1 LKNILFFKTFVLT
14 LFFVTVLAIMV
25 PYECYIQLKAAN
37 TKPISTSDKMVVIQG
52 YISLVFIFL
61 YRILA
66 LIFITLPIRGNI
78 LRERYTNILKKDFVS
93 SILPLLLAFLAN
105 AVLIIYIMNEYAPV
119 DITKY
124 LYMTSIGIV
133 LVILTGIY
141 ISIYSIPR
149 SIFRGSRKK
158 SLLLGLQVSIPPS
171 LFALFLTILFGY
183 FGDLYVF
190 RCSAEL
196 YGIKV
201 INPNTYVIESLMS
214 VGVFGL
220 LINIIWYLTYSWFLE
235 YIYLKYH

>member
-1 LKNILFFKTFVLT
+1 MKNNLFLKTFTLT
-14 LFFVTVLAIMV
+14 LLFIVILAIMV
-25 PYECYIQLKAAN
+25 PYECYIQVKAAN
-37 TKPISTSDKMVVIQG
+37 TKPISLSDKFIIIQG
-52 YISLVFIFL
+52 YIWLVFIII

-66 LIFITLPIRGNI
+66 LIFITLPIRRNI
-78 LRERYTNILKKDFVS
+78 LREKYMNILKKDFIS

-105 AVLIIYIMNEYAPV
+105 TVLIIYIMNGYAPV

-124 LYMTSIGIV
+124 LYMTSIGLILIV
-133 LVILTGIY
+133 LTGIY

-183 FGDLYVF
+183 FGDLYIF
-190 RCSAEL
+190 RCSAGL

-201 INPNTYVIESLMS
+201 INPNTYIIESLMS
-214 VGVFGL
+214 VGIFGL

-235 YIYLKYH
+235 YIYLKYY

>member
-1 LKNILFFKTFVLT
+1 MKNILFFKTFVLT